1 MTFDPTGDYAVFDGT
16 EAITFRSRG
25 AAVLDDGG
33 KRTTAWT
40 AIAIT
45 KALRRQVSLRA
56 IEAGGGR
63 LKMGDAVWELAAAEL
78 GAGVE
83 PKEGD
88 QIVDTD
94 AKTWRLVAVDRKPL
108 VGMFRVFG
116 RR

>member
-1 MTFDPTGDYAVFDGT
+1 MTWDPTGDYAVFDGT
-16 EAITFRSRG
+16 EALTFRSRTTG
-25 AAVLDDGG
+25 TATDAG
-33 KRTTAWT
+33 KASVTWATV
-40 AIAIT
+40 AIT

-63 LKMGDAVWELAAAEL
+63 LKMGDAVFELAAEEL
-78 GAGVE
+78 GDVE

-88 QIVDTD
+88 QLVTADGH
-94 AKTWRLVAVDRKPL
+94 TWRVVAVDRKPL